1 MSQDSPRPSVPLA
14 ASPAVRRSLGGVLGA
29 ALASGLLLLACGRAS
44 TPASAPAPAPETAL
58 APRESDGK
66 AGDPEPMVR
75 SAAPF
80 TNAEQAFQTV
90 RETLRRRYHREVTD
104 DELYRAA
111 VAGMLQNIEPQLAP
125 YNKLLS
131 PEEVR
136 GLTEDLKGEF
146 VGVGVA
152 IRFDE
157 PSGISD
163 VVNIIPGSPAER
175 AGVRDGDKILTVA
188 GKSYK
193 GKTLRDVVAD
203 IRGPVGET
211 VALSILRGTEVRT
224 FTIKRERLTYETVTS
239 VMLPGDVGYLLIRQF
254 SETTPKAVRAGLQ
267 ELLGKHARALLIDLR
282 DNQGGLFEQAAST
295 ASLLLKRGTTLA
307 KVRRRGEPERLVTSE
322 GSDTGA
328 GGDLTV
334 PVALLIDGET
344 ASSAEMLAGALRE
357 ATGALLVGGRTRG
370 KGSVQTVEDLPNNYA
385 IKFTTGEFLLPSGQR
400 IEGAGLVPDVEVAL
414 PVPDGSTYGQQLS
427 RVQRLASATERL
439 AQDVQLRAAYNMVRF
454 RIQPERSPR

>member
-1 MSQDSPRPSVPLA
+1 MSRSSCPLPVRLQGTVLSA
-14 ASPAVRRSLGGVLGA
+14 ARRSA
-29 ALASGLLLLACGRAS
+29 TLALLACGLVLPSCDRAAPL
-44 TPASAPAPAPETAL
+44 PAETAL
-58 APRESDGK
+58 APRDAEPK
-66 AGDPEPMVR
+66 TAEPEAAVR

-80 TNAEQAFQTV
+80 QNAEQAFQSV

-111 VAGMLQNIEPQLAP
+111 VAGMLQHIEPQLAP

-136 GLTEDLKGEF
+136 ALNEDLRGEF
-146 VGVGVA
+146 IGVGVA
-152 IRFDE
+152 IKFDDA
-157 PSGISD
+157 SGTSD

-175 AGVRDGDKILTVA
+175 AGVHDGDKILTVA

-203 IRGPVGET
+203 IRGPVGEVVT
-211 VALSILRGTEVRT
+211 LSVLRGTEVKT
-224 FTIKRERLTYETVTS
+224 FSIRRERLTYETVTS
-239 VMLPGDVGYLLIRQF
+239 VLLPGDVGYLLIRQF
-254 SETTPKAVRAGLQ
+254 SEKTPQAVRVAVQ
-267 ELLGKHARALLIDLR
+267 ELLGKRARALILDLR

-307 KVRRRGEPERLVTSE
+307 KVHRRGEAERIVQSE
-322 GSDTGA
+322 GSGA
-328 GGDLTV
+328 EVTV
-334 PVALLIDGET
+334 PLALLIDGET

-370 KGSVQTVEDLPNNYA
+370 KGSVQTVEELPNRYA

-400 IEGAGLVPDVEVAL
+400 IEGTGLTPDVEVTLA
-414 PVPDGSTYGQQLS
+414 VPEGSTYEQQLV
-427 RVQRLASATERL
+427 RVQRLPSASERL
-439 AQDVQLRAAYNMVRF
+439 AQDVQLRAAYNMIRF
-454 RIQPERSPR
+454 RIQPERTTR

>member
-1 MSQDSPRPSVPLA
+1 M
-14 ASPAVRRSLGGVLGA
+14 RRSLGGALGT
-29 ALASGLLLLACGRAS
+29 ALASSLLLLACGRS
-44 TPASAPAPAPETAL
+44 TAPATPPASAPAPASETAL
-58 APRESDGK
+58 APHESEGK
-66 AGDPEPMVR
+66 AADPEPMVR

-111 VAGMLQNIEPQLAP
+111 VAGMLQNLEPQLAP

-157 PSGISD
+157 PSGTSD
-163 VVNIIPGSPAER
+163 VVNVIPGSPAER

-239 VMLPGDVGYLLIRQF
+239 MMLPGDVGYLLIRQF

-267 ELLGKHARALLIDLR
+267 ELLGKRARALLVDLR

-322 GSDTGA
+322 GSDADSGG

-370 KGSVQTVEDLPNNYA
+370 KGSVQTVEDLPNHYA

-400 IEGAGLVPDVEVAL
+400 IEGAGLVPDVEVTL

-427 RVQRLASATERL
+427 RVQRLGSATERL

>member
-1 MSQDSPRPSVPLA
+1 MSQASSPLSV
-14 ASPAVRRSLGGVLGA
+14 SPAVRWSLGGALGT
-29 ALASGLLLLACGRAS
+29 ALASGLLLLACGRPAT
-44 TPASAPAPAPETAL
+44 TPHAPETAL
-58 APRESDGK
+58 APAESK
-66 AGDPEPMVR
+66 AAEPDPMVR

-80 TNAEQAFQTV
+80 THAEQAFQTV

-104 DELYRAA
+104 EELYRAA

-136 GLTEDLKGEF
+136 GLNEDLRGEF

-152 IRFDE
+152 IKFDE

-163 VVNIIPGSPAER
+163 VVNVIPGSPAER
-175 AGVRDGDKILTVA
+175 SGVHDGDKILTVG

-211 VALSILRGTEVRT
+211 VTLSILRGTEVKT
-224 FTIKRERLTYETVTS
+224 FSIKRERLTYETVS
-239 VMLPGDVGYLLIRQF
+239 SMILPGDVGYLLIRQF

-267 ELLGKHARALLIDLR
+267 ELLTKRARALIIDLR

-322 GSDTGA
+322 GSDPGA
-328 GGDLTV
+328 GASQGGDLTV
-334 PVALLIDGET
+334 PVALLVDGET

-400 IEGAGLVPDVEVAL
+400 IEGAGLVPDVEVTL
-414 PVPDGSTYGQQLS
+414 PVPDGSTYEQQLV
-427 RVQRLASATERL
+427 RVQRLPAASERL

-454 RIQPERSPR
+454 RIQPERSAR